1 MSDGHLPWRW
11 SAVPLSF
18 FGIHASIAVFFPLLI
33 ITGLSRYTFIAMG
46 LYAAFLSYC
55 NHRKMTPT
63 RLLKYVWAKLIEG
76 GKWPAF

>member
-11 SAVPLSF
+11 SAVPLRF
-18 FGIHASIAVFFPLLI
+18 FGIHGSIAVFFPLLI

-46 LYAAFLSYC
+46 TYAAFLAYC
-55 NHRKMTPT
+55 NHRKMTPM
-63 RLLKYVWAKLIEG
+63 RFLKYVWAKFIEG

>member
-11 SAVPLSF
+11 SAVPLQF
-18 FGIHASIAVFFPLLI
+18 FGIHGSIAAFFPLLI

-46 LYAAFLSYC
+46 LYAAFLAYC
-55 NHRKMTPT
+55 NHRKMTPM
-63 RLLKYVWAKLIEG
+63 RLLKYVWAKFIEG